1 LRPAAVT
8 EREIRQFLEDNGYP
22 AHVVGGGRDYLLRR
36 YREFVD
42 EVERGYQYGLHEYR
56 HDLDL
61 RGAIAMLGLDAD
73 VHDPDER
80 LAAMLVATGNRIW
93 ESMPGEP
100 FWDFGYPRNAS
111 GRLLEQLRSAGLA
124 P

>member
-8 EREIRQFLEDNGYP
+8 AEEIQRLLEDNGYP
-22 AHVVGGGRDYLLRR
+22 PHVVEGGRDYLIKR
-36 YREFVD
+36 YRDFVD

-61 RGAIAMLGLDAD
+61 RGAIAMLEFDDEIRDA
-73 VHDPDER
+73 DER
-80 LAAMLVATGNRIW
+80 LAGMLVATENRIW

-111 GRLLEQLRSAGLA
+111 GRLLAQLRSAGLA
-124 P
+124 T